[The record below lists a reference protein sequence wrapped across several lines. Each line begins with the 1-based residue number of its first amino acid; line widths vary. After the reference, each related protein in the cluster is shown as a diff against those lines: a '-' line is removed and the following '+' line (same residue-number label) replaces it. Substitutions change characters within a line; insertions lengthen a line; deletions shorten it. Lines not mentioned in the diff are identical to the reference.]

1 MDRHDLPV
9 YVYERFAKSTH
20 HLEPK
25 LRMSGV
31 MPPLPIHGMYK
42 DRLPLPAEYI
52 IIINSVGIE
61 SLKVFSYNSQDTLG
75 PHCFG
80 NPEFH
85 CLIGKQGKSV
95 VKMVSIKDSDLTKH
109 KH

>member
-25 LRMSGV
+25 LRMSGA

-52 IIINSVGIE
+52 IIINNVRLEPLKSFHIIPTFPRQPGSS
-61 SLKVFSYNSQDTLG
+61 SLFWQ
-75 PHCFG
+75 P
-80 NPEFH
+80 
-85 CLIGKQGKSV
+85 
-95 VKMVSIKDSDLTKH
+95 
-109 KH
+109 

>member
-1 MDRHDLPV
+1 
-9 YVYERFAKSTH
+9 
-20 HLEPK
+20 
-25 LRMSGV
+25 

-52 IIINSVGIE
+52 IIINSVGIVF
-61 SLKVFSYNSQDTLG
+61 KVFSYNSQDSLG
-75 PHCFG
+75 PHHCFG

-95 VKMVSIKDSDLTKH
+95 VKMVSIKDFD
-109 KH
+109 